1 MHRLL
6 NAPLLIPFDAKVRQ
20 NDESAC
26 QAHYKAAVVDRP
38 PPIVTFSTSIKANSM
53 IPSGLKSV
61 PRRMLPICEKIV
73 AVTDDVCDRHLNQEY
88 RELARVMTAA
98 LCRKRPSPLTS
109 GQPRT
114 WGASIVYALGR
125 VNFLSDKS
133 SYPHM
138 TTVDLCAAFGVSE
151 STVHSKVR
159 VIEEALA
166 IGPLDLRWTLPSLA
180 EKNPLTWMAEVNGF
194 LVDLRY
200 VPREV
205 QEIAFAKGM
214 IPHIPTDKED

>member
-1 MHRLL
+1 M
-6 NAPLLIPFDAKVRQ
+6 A
-20 NDESAC
+20 
-26 QAHYKAAVVDRP
+26 RP
-38 PPIVTFSTSIKANSM
+38 RGS
-53 IPSGLKSV
+53 KSV
-61 PRRMLPICEKIV
+61 PRRMLPICEKII
-73 AVTDDVCDRHLNQEY
+73 AVTDDVCDRSLNHEY
-88 RELARVMTAA
+88 RELARTMTET

-151 STVHSKVR
+151 STVHSKAR
-159 VIEEALA
+159 AIEDALDVSP
-166 IGPLDLRWTLPSLA
+166 IDPRWTLPSLA
-180 EKNPLTWMAEVNGF
+180 EKNPLTWMAEINGIV
-194 LVDLRY
+194 VDLRY

-205 QEIAFAKGM
+205 QEFAFAKGM
-214 IPHIPTDKED
+214 IPYIPADREDQS

>member
-1 MHRLL
+1 
-6 NAPLLIPFDAKVRQ
+6 
-20 NDESAC
+20 
-26 QAHYKAAVVDRP
+26 
-38 PPIVTFSTSIKANSM
+38 
-53 IPSGLKSV
+53 
-61 PRRMLPICEKIV
+61 MLRICEKIV

-114 WGASIVYALGR
+114 WAAGIVHALGR

-166 IGPLDLRWTLPSLA
+166 IGSLDLRRTLPSLA

-214 IPHIPTDKED
+214 IPHIPANR

>member
-1 MHRLL
+1 
-6 NAPLLIPFDAKVRQ
+6 
-20 NDESAC
+20 
-26 QAHYKAAVVDRP
+26 
-38 PPIVTFSTSIKANSM
+38 
-53 IPSGLKSV
+53 
-61 PRRMLPICEKIV
+61 MLRICEKIV

-114 WGASIVYALGR
+114 WAAGIVYALGR

-180 EKNPLTWMAEVNGF
+180 EKNPLTWMAEMNGF

-214 IPHIPTDKED
+214 IPHIPANRED